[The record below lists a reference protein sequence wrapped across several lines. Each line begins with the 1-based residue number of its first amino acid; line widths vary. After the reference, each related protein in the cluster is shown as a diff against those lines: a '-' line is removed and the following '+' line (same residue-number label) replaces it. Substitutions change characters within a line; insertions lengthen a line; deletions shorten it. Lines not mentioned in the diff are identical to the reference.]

1 MDCTRSLGCK
11 CPLCDASAAPHDAC
25 TPAGA
30 DDDDPRCVVAAI
42 NYVAGREYG
51 SKYDPTG
58 NPQVDGGKLGSVYT
72 SVAEHLM
79 AGPADTAEND
89 NSGWRRDAVSRV
101 LKEGGV
107 WSVQLP
113 PRFHLRPASTFC
125 SGRRRGR
132 ASTPAAWAGGP
143 KGAPNENGRLRG
155 IVGTPRTQTDLPR
168 HTPGQAAA
176 LSFLRAHCSLHRLAP
191 VTLSAQI

>member
-1 MDCTRSLGCK
+1 M
-11 CPLCDASAAPHDAC
+11 
-25 TPAGA
+25 
-30 DDDDPRCVVAAI
+30 AAI

-72 SVAEHLM
+72 SVVEHLM

-113 PRFHLRPASTFC
+113 PRFHLLLRTAQGKGIN
-125 SGRRRGR
+125 SGRLGR
-132 ASTPAAWAGGP
+132 WPQGST
-143 KGAPNENGRLRG
+143 
-155 IVGTPRTQTDLPR
+155 Q
-168 HTPGQAAA
+168 
-176 LSFLRAHCSLHRLAP
+176 
-191 VTLSAQI
+191 